1 MEEVYNIFK
10 MTREEKGQI
19 IDVLAEK
26 FSQHNHFYITDA
38 SGLTVAQ
45 INAFRRL
52 CFNAGVE
59 YGVYKNTLIR
69 KALEKQKGNYEE
81 LFDTLHGFSGVIF
94 SKESGNAPA
103 KAIKEF
109 RKKLD
114 GKPVLKAASIDSGL
128 FIGDENLNMLSELKS
143 KNELIGDVIML
154 LQSPAKN
161 VISALLSSKHKLAGL
176 VKTLEERKN

>member
-1 MEEVYNIFK
+1 
-10 MTREEKGQI
+10 MTREEKGKI
-19 IDVLAEK
+19 IDELTEK
-26 FSQHNHFYITDA
+26 FSANAHFYITDA
-38 SGLTVAQ
+38 GGFTVAQ
-45 INAFRRL
+45 TNAFRRI
-52 CFNAGVE
+52 CFQTGVE
-59 YGVYKNTLIR
+59 YRVYKNTLIQ
-69 KALEKQKGNYEE
+69 KALEKNGTTFEPLYPK
-81 LFDTLHGFSGVIF
+81 LSGFTGVIF

-109 RKKLD
+109 RKKLE

-143 KNELIGDVIML
+143 KNELIGDVITL

-161 VISALLSSKHKLAGL
+161 VLSALLSSKHKLAGL